1 MCSILFNE
9 NEQYIKET
17 KMPDKYTADVLVE
30 VALKI
35 RDARDKIRKEA
46 DTKIAKFDE
55 QFEIVN
61 QRLQE
66 ILKNAGA
73 TSLKTPHGTVYSQ
86 VKNRYSTTNWDAMYN
101 FIQEHQVYELLERRL
116 HQGNMKLYLEEN
128 PDVMPAGLNVDS
140 KYTVVIR
147 RK

>member
-1 MCSILFNE
+1 
-9 NEQYIKET
+9 
-17 KMPDKYTADVLVE
+17 MPNKYTADALVE

-35 RDARDKIRKEA
+35 RDAKDKIYKEA
-46 DTKIAKFDE
+46 DAKIAKLE
-55 QFEIVN
+55 GQFEVVN

-86 VKNRYSTTNWDAMYN
+86 VKTRYSTTNWDAMYN
-101 FIQEHQVYELLERRL
+101 FIQEHEVYELLERRI
-116 HQGNMKLYLEEN
+116 HQGNMKLYLGEN
-128 PDVMPAGLNVDS
+128 PDVMPKGLNVDS

>member
-1 MCSILFNE
+1 M
-9 NEQYIKET
+9 
-17 KMPDKYTADVLVE
+17 
-30 VALKI
+30 
-35 RDARDKIRKEA
+35 
-46 DTKIAKFDE
+46 
-55 QFEIVN
+55 
-61 QRLQE
+61 
-66 ILKNAGA
+66 
-73 TSLKTPHGTVYSQ
+73 YSQ